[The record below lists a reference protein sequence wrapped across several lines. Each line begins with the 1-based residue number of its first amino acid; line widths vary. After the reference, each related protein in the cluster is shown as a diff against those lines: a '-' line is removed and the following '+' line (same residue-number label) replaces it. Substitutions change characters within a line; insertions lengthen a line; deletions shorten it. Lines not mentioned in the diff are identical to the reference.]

1 MSNFFSYFQFAALV
15 LFLLLFS
22 GKALYLRFSKGINTA
37 TVVAG
42 KRGIQ
47 RAMEFS
53 FIIGLIVWINEVL
66 LYSIHI
72 GFRIFPEL
80 LDMQFVN
87 STQAKLIGVMLI
99 AFGFVI
105 YILALIALG
114 DSWRMGID
122 NKAPG
127 KLVTAGIFSVS
138 RNPIYVFIDLYFTG
152 TFLIN
157 GTLIFLIFAILTI
170 AALHFQILQEERF
183 LAKTYGQ
190 AYGDY
195 CARTGR
201 YITWKGNL

>member
-1 MSNFFSYFQFAALV
+1 MSKFFDYFQFAALV

-22 GKALYLRFSKGINTA
+22 GKALYLHFSRGINTV

-53 FIIGLIVWINEVL
+53 FIIGLIVWINEIL
-66 LYSIHI
+66 LYSLHI
-72 GFRIFPEL
+72 GFRIFPGL
-80 LDMQFVN
+80 PDMQLVN
-87 STQAKLIGVMLI
+87 STPAKLIGVMSI

-105 YILALIALG
+105 YILALTALG

-122 NKAPG
+122 NKVPG

-138 RNPIYVFIDLYFTG
+138 RNPIYVFIDIYFTG

-157 GTLIFLIFAILTI
+157 GTLIFLIFAILTV
-170 AALHFQILQEERF
+170 AALHFQILQEEKF

-190 AYGDY
+190 AYMDY
-195 CARTGR
+195 CTRTGR
-201 YITWKGNL
+201 YITWKGT